1 MYYIYPGA
9 WLVDAKRSCFLLFS
23 RVGSFFFLCFWV
35 FSFFRSFTITVASGA
50 TQAAVRQISFLIDGV
65 DDKIVIPVNGLFGV

>member
-1 MYYIYPGA
+1 M
-9 WLVDAKRSCFLLFS
+9 
-23 RVGSFFFLCFWV
+23 
-35 FSFFRSFTITVASGA
+35 ASGA